1 MAPNGDAR
9 GIART
14 RHGKL
19 VVMAIF
25 LLIDLGLNSSL
36 DYDKAT
42 SSTLLL
48 GIFGLQII
56 IQISVFLILF
66 LTIADTFLFRVGLLN
81 ILLKKTRTVIA
92 FQAIYFMLTI
102 LTGVFRLNKFR
113 KDESSYSYY
122 LATDENFLALSNV
135 QKVGKLMLHILNY
148 SNAHRVSF
156 RPTRVIVAVL
166 YYSANLFYTTKLED
180 PIYYNRDAW
189 IALIKQVLPIIH

>member
-1 MAPNGDAR
+1 MARYGDAR

-14 RHGKL
+14 SHGKL
-19 VVMAIF
+19 MVMAVF

-92 FQAIYFMLTI
+92 FQAIYFMLT
-102 LTGVFRLNKFR
+102 
-113 KDESSYSYY
+113 
-122 LATDENFLALSNV
+122 
-135 QKVGKLMLHILNY
+135 
-148 SNAHRVSF
+148 
-156 RPTRVIVAVL
+156 VL
-166 YYSANLFYTTKLED
+166 REF
-180 PIYYNRDAW
+180 PCR
-189 IALIKQVLPIIH
+189 

>member
-1 MAPNGDAR
+1 MKLSVFVFSAMAPNGDAR

-135 QKVGKLMLHILNY
+135 QKVGKLMLHILNSIFKCSSRFISSFTRY
-148 SNAHRVSF
+148 SR
-156 RPTRVIVAVL
+156 RPLLQRKFVL
-166 YYSANLFYTTKLED
+166 YHKVGRSYLLQ
-180 PIYYNRDAW
+180 P
-189 IALIKQVLPIIH
+189 